1 MGRWGG
7 DGSPVTRQV
16 PSKTPLN
23 GLSLCRGGSSPAVVD
38 SYSKSLSET
47 PHDDIAIQV
56 FHEGMKRPP
65 ARVVITVYNEA
76 KRVESPTKADIDV
89 LTDRFR
95 EESTRWFGVRNV
107 TITRVSF
114 PRFGGQF
121 DYAASVILAAL
132 SNSPGLTQ
140 PSVVPA
146 LLVVEHLDVV
156 EQLRLRVCV
165 TFESLA
171 ELEGHRREPAFHCGV
186 VVGVTSSAHAAD
198 DSVGSKHPLV
208 ILACVR
214 ASLVGV
220 VEQPAVRAAAPQRLL
235 EGAQREV
242 AVVGGGER
250 PAHHHPRE
258 QVEDHREV
266 QLALA

>member
-7 DGSPVTRQV
+7 DGSPVTRQG

-38 SYSKSLSET
+38 SYSKSLFET

-65 ARVVITVYNEA
+65 ARVVSRCTMRPSA
-76 KRVESPTKADIDV
+76 SKARQADIDV

-107 TITRVSF
+107 TIARVSF

-132 SNSPGLTQ
+132 SHSPGLT
-140 PSVVPA
+140 
-146 LLVVEHLDVV
+146 
-156 EQLRLRVCV
+156 
-165 TFESLA
+165 
-171 ELEGHRREPAFHCGV
+171 
-186 VVGVTSSAHAAD
+186 
-198 DSVGSKHPLV
+198 
-208 ILACVR
+208 
-214 ASLVGV
+214 
-220 VEQPAVRAAAPQRLL
+220 
-235 EGAQREV
+235 
-242 AVVGGGER
+242 
-250 PAHHHPRE
+250 
-258 QVEDHREV
+258 
-266 QLALA
+266 